1 MLRRLTT
8 AGCVLA
14 GLTLGLASPAVEAGE
29 RLQTAQ
35 ISGDPDKPRRHF
47 RIRRPARLTPAEAE
61 ETYQQLV
68 DELVAGYA
76 PTDHPAARDYRNW
89 RRYNGAPY
97 LSATHGN
104 LYINNYVNEAGRAY
118 GRFENA
124 GILPVGTIIAK
135 DSFVVERNGE
145 VRPGPLFIMEKMPK
159 GFNYVSGDWRYT
171 QIMPDGVFFGETL
184 GEDAE
189 RVEFC
194 IGCHLAVE
202 QQDHLFF
209 IPAPYRVAP

>member
-47 RIRRPARLTPAEAE
+47 RIRRPARLAPAEAE

-68 DELVAGYA
+68 DELIAGYA

-89 RRYNGAPY
+89 RRYNSAPY

-118 GRFENA
+118 GSFENA
-124 GILPVGTIIAK
+124 GILPVGAIIAK

-189 RVEFC
+189 RVAFC

>member
-1 MLRRLTT
+1 MLRHLTT

-35 ISGDPDKPRRHF
+35 ISGDPDQPRRHF

-61 ETYQQLV
+61 ETYRQLV

-76 PTDHPAARDYRNW
+76 PADHPAARDYRNW
-89 RRYNGAPY
+89 RRFNSAPY

-145 VRPGPLFIMEKMPK
+145 ARPGPLFIMEKMPK

-189 RVEFC
+189 RVAFC

>member
-1 MLRRLTT
+1 MLRLPIT
-8 AGCVLA
+8 AGFVVAL
-14 GLTLGLASPAVEAGE
+14 LVSGLASPATWAGE

-35 ISGDPDKPRRHF
+35 ISGDPENPRRHF
-47 RIRRPARLTPAEAE
+47 RIRRPARLAPAEAE
-61 ETYQQLV
+61 EIYRQLV

-76 PTDHPAARDYRNW
+76 PSDHPAARDYRGW
-89 RRYNGAPY
+89 RRYNSAPY

-124 GILPVGTIIAK
+124 GVLPVGAIIAK
-135 DSFVVERNGE
+135 DSFVVERSGE
-145 VRPGPLFIMEKMPK
+145 VRPGPLFVMEKMPK

-171 QIMPDGVFFGETL
+171 QIMPDGEIFGETH
-184 GEDAE
+184 GEGAE
-189 RVEFC
+189 RVSFC

>member
-8 AGCVLA
+8 TGCVLA
-14 GLTLGLASPAVEAGE
+14 LLALGLASPAIWAGE

-35 ISGDPDKPRRHF
+35 IRGDPDKPRRHF
-47 RIRRPARLTPAEAE
+47 RIRRPARLAPAEAE
-61 ETYQQLV
+61 ETYRQLV
-68 DELVAGYA
+68 DELIAGYA

-89 RRYNGAPY
+89 RRYNSAPY

-118 GRFENA
+118 GSFENA
-124 GILPVGTIIAK
+124 GILPVGAIIAK
-135 DSFVVERNGE
+135 DSFVVERNGV
-145 VRPGPLFIMEKMPK
+145 VRPGPLFVMEKMPK

-184 GEDAE
+184 GEDAD

-209 IPAPYRVAP
+209 IPGPYRVAP

>member
-61 ETYQQLV
+61 ETYRQFV

-97 LSATHGN
+97 LSSTHGN
-104 LYINNYVNEAGRAY
+104 LYINNYVNEAGRA
-118 GRFENA
+118 
-124 GILPVGTIIAK
+124 
-135 DSFVVERNGE
+135 
-145 VRPGPLFIMEKMPK
+145 
-159 GFNYVSGDWRYT
+159 
-171 QIMPDGVFFGETL
+171 
-184 GEDAE
+184 
-189 RVEFC
+189 
-194 IGCHLAVE
+194 
-202 QQDHLFF
+202 
-209 IPAPYRVAP
+209 

>member
-1 MLRRLTT
+1 MLRHLTT

-14 GLTLGLASPAVEAGE
+14 GLTLGLAGPAIEAGE

-47 RIRRPARLTPAEAE
+47 RIRRPARLAPAEAE
-61 ETYQQLV
+61 ETYRQLV

-76 PTDHPAARDYRNW
+76 PTGHPAARDYRNW
-89 RRYNGAPY
+89 RRYNSAPY

-104 LYINNYVNEAGRAY
+104 LYINNYVNESGRAY
-118 GRFENA
+118 GNFENA

-135 DSFVVERNGE
+135 DSFVVERNGD

-209 IPAPYRVAP
+209 IPGPYRVAP

>member
-1 MLRRLTT
+1 MLRLLIA
-8 AGCVLA
+8 AGFVVAL
-14 GLTLGLASPAVEAGE
+14 LILGLASPATWAGD

-35 ISGDPDKPRRHF
+35 ISDDPEKPRRHF

-61 ETYQQLV
+61 EIYRQLV

-76 PTDHPAARDYRNW
+76 PSDDPAARDYRGW
-89 RRYNGAPY
+89 RRYNSAPY

-104 LYINNYVNEAGRAY
+104 LYINNYVNEVGRAY

-124 GILPVGTIIAK
+124 GILPVGAIIAK
-135 DSFVVERNGE
+135 DSFVVDRNGE
-145 VRPGPLFIMEKMPK
+145 VRPGPLFIMEKMAK

-171 QIMPDGVFFGETL
+171 QIMPDGEVFGTTQGE
-184 GEDAE
+184 GAE

-209 IPAPYRVAP
+209 IPTPYRVAP